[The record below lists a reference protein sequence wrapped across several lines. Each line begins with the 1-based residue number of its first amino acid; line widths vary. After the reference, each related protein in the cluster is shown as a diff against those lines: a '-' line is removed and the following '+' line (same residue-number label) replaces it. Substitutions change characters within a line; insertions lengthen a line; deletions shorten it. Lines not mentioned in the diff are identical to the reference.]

1 MYEKLKV
8 GTVIEFKEDGK
19 QFIFVGYENPFVLI
33 FYLYSSDMLKTF
45 DLDKQARL
53 LVGFEKL
60 FPFRLKKQLD
70 DKRLK
75 AWYLKSRMT
84 HSFLPHLQ
92 DKGLDSIKEV
102 KDFSEIKVFDMFLLD
117 DDVYVYLGKTFSDDY
132 ICYCTGTVAQ
142 DIKAVMLENCR
153 LTTQKL
159 CVLTEK
165 KIEEQKEYL
174 YFVKHLTD
182 EQIKGMQG
190 LRYGELL

>member
-45 DLDKQARL
+45 DLDKQSRL
-53 LVGFEKL
+53 LVGFEKV
-60 FPFRLKKQLD
+60 FSFRLKKQLD

-84 HSFLPHLQ
+84 HSFLPPLQ
-92 DKGLDSIKEV
+92 DNGLGSIKEV
-102 KDFSEIKVFDMFLLD
+102 EDFSEIKVFDMFLLD
-117 DDVYVYLGKTFSDDY
+117 YDVYVYLGKTFSDDY

-159 CVLTEK
+159 CVLTDK

>member
-45 DLDKQARL
+45 DLDKQSRL
-53 LVGFEKL
+53 LVGFEKV

-84 HSFLPHLQ
+84 HSFLPPLQ

-117 DDVYVYLGKTFSDDY
+117 YDVYVYLGKTFSDDY

-159 CVLTEK
+159 CVLTDK

>member
-45 DLDKQARL
+45 DLDKQSRL
-53 LVGFEKL
+53 LVGFEKV

-84 HSFLPHLQ
+84 HSFLPLLQ
-92 DKGLDSIKEV
+92 DNGLGSIKEV

-117 DDVYVYLGKTFSDDY
+117 YDVYVYLGKTFSDDY

-159 CVLTEK
+159 CVLTDK

>member
-45 DLDKQARL
+45 DLDKQSRL
-53 LVGFEKL
+53 LVGFEKV

-84 HSFLPHLQ
+84 HSFLPPLQ
-92 DKGLDSIKEV
+92 DNGLGSIKEV
-102 KDFSEIKVFDMFLLD
+102 KDFSEINVFDMFLLD

-159 CVLTEK
+159 CVLTDK